1 MQNLKEAVQSALAA
15 IGPNPLL
22 RSEIMALVPEAAR
35 KVHEGKRVGNALD
48 HALTAAVESG
58 DLLRDMQDGRYI
70 YFRPNNGAAIPAP
83 APAPTV
89 EPTTVEAPAG
99 APVPFSPG
107 APMVMTTDPA
117 ADILEV
123 VRYRTPDGQEH
134 ATRAEAAAH
143 WAAARRIAKAKAF
156 IAKNWS
162 EGHDIPEWL
171 PKIMVDFSAE
181 VNF

>member
-22 RSEIMALVPEAAR
+22 RSEIMALVPEAVR

-89 EPTTVEAPAG
+89 EPTTVEAPVFFESSARINPL
-99 APVPFSPG
+99 APVPKTRTFIPGSSP
-107 APMVMTTDPA
+107 
-117 ADILEV
+117 
-123 VRYRTPDGQEH
+123 VRRM
-134 ATRAEAAAH
+134 A
-143 WAAARRIAKAKAF
+143 
-156 IAKNWS
+156 
-162 EGHDIPEWL
+162 
-171 PKIMVDFSAE
+171 
-181 VNF
+181 